1 MPMSDKPTPT
11 ESIAIGIACGGR
23 VWVDETNI
31 VAVGDLVRRGYMTTR
46 KDVDGLT
53 AEITAD
59 GITALLAA
67 ART

>member
-1 MPMSDKPTPT
+1 VSDKPTPS
-11 ESIAIGIACGGR
+11 ESIANGISSGGR

-53 AEITAD
+53 AEITAE
-59 GITALLAA
+59 GIGALLAK
-67 ART
+67 ARQ